1 MKINYFET
9 AVKHHKDGNWNKAK
23 EIYEHILKQ
32 NPENFI
38 VLQNYG
44 SLLAKLREY
53 KQAKNIFEKCLKIKP
68 NDFLVLYNL
77 GKFYQEMKIFDK
89 AVPYYEKS
97 YNIEPKKNLSMYNIG
112 NIYLQESKFIDA
124 INYFK
129 KSIDTNPK
137 NFYAY
142 NNIGLAYKKM
152 GNFNEAIKYY
162 KSAIDINNNYVDGHT
177 NYATMLLTMNK
188 LELGFEE
195 YEWRKKS
202 KVFSDYLNYKDLSIK
217 SPIWNGEK
225 ISGQKILILSE
236 QGIGDLIQF
245 SRYLFVLRD
254 EYNCKVILRLKQN
267 LSHFFKEERDIKII
281 SEEDKILEHNFHNH
295 LASLPGI
302 IYKKNKKF
310 PKTVKFIKENQKL
323 DEKWKNILSKYKG
336 LKIGINSHSTA
347 TVGER
352 IIPIENFNYLTDLS
366 KVKFFIIQKDFD
378 KKKMNIIN
386 NNSNVTYFE
395 DIDKNVKPFEDTISI
410 IKNLDLVIT
419 ADTAV
424 AHLSATLGKKT
435 WVILTFVSDWRWFTK
450 TKNSDWYPTVTLYR
464 QNKIGEWTSIF
475 KTIEGD
481 LNSYI
486 KLLNN

>member
-1 MKINYFET
+1 MEENYFK
-9 AVKHHKDGNWNKAK
+9 AAISHHRNGNWNKAK
-23 EIYEHILKQ
+23 EIYEHILKSDRD
-32 NPENFI
+32 NFL

-44 SLLAKLREY
+44 TVLSQLKQYKL
-53 KQAKNIFEKCLKIKP
+53 AKNIFEKCLKINSK
-68 NDFLVLYNL
+68 DSLLLYNYA
-77 GKFYQEMKIFDK
+77 KFLQDQKIFSEAIK
-89 AVPYYEKS
+89 FYEKS
-97 YNIEPKKNLSMYNIG
+97 FKENPKNNLSLYNIG

-323 DEKWKNILSKYKG
+323 DEKW
-336 LKIGINSHSTA
+336 
-347 TVGER
+347 
-352 IIPIENFNYLTDLS
+352 
-366 KVKFFIIQKDFD
+366 
-378 KKKMNIIN
+378 
-386 NNSNVTYFE
+386 
-395 DIDKNVKPFEDTISI
+395 
-410 IKNLDLVIT
+410 
-419 ADTAV
+419 
-424 AHLSATLGKKT
+424 
-435 WVILTFVSDWRWFTK
+435 
-450 TKNSDWYPTVTLYR
+450 
-464 QNKIGEWTSIF
+464 
-475 KTIEGD
+475 
-481 LNSYI
+481 
-486 KLLNN
+486 